1 MNWMNFA
8 LIAGGLLE
16 SLVVGLIVGRVVA
29 GIKYPNPDKP
39 HIFTPKQSAILLVA
53 VLVAIALVIFA
64 ILYQPKPQTAGDD
77 PLVGTDGMMGP
88 DGMMNDPA
96 VGLPQDGLKEGD
108 PAPVDV
114 MPGGGE
120 DLPNLL
126 TYLTAKAK
134 KRDRTEKIP
143 LETEPILTRSSQTKR
158 KILSLNLV
166 NSFFIW

>member
-8 LIAGGLLE
+8 LIAGGLLG

-120 DLPNLL
+120 NLPDGDPESVDLSDSEGEEEGLDGENSPGDG
-126 TYLTAKAK
+126 ADSDAEQP
-134 KRDRTEKIP
+134 DEKENP
-143 LETEPILTRSSQTKR
+143 VT
-158 KILSLNLV
+158 
-166 NSFFIW
+166 